1 MKADRSLG
9 GDGGVAAGSHQLVH
23 LNQDLGEKE
32 TSRYSVSGFDR
43 APAVV
48 LKVE

>member
-1 MKADRSLG
+1 MKADGSLG
-9 GDGGVAAGSHQLVH
+9 GDGGIAAGSHQLVH

-32 TSRYSVSGFDR
+32 TRRKSVSGFDR